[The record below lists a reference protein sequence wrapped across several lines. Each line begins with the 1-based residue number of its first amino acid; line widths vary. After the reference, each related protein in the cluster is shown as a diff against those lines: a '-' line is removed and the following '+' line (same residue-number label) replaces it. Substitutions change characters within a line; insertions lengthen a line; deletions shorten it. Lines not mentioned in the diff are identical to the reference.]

1 MVEIVINGII
11 GSLKAEFPDHKV
23 YTSTVRQG
31 LTEPCFVVVPLKS
44 YVSRKFGDRCIH
56 TYTFAIHFFPK
67 DRDDIETCFDAQ
79 ERLSDCLKEI
89 KIQEVKAHCYDFN
102 SHIDDGVLT
111 LECSYNVHL
120 LPIKANYDVMDE
132 IEIEKGAK

>member
-11 GSLKAEFPDHKV
+11 ESLKTEFPDHKV

-56 TYTFAIHFFPK
+56 TYTFAIHYFPK
-67 DRDDIETCFDAQ
+67 NRDDVETCFDAQ
-79 ERLSDCLKEI
+79 ERLSDCLKMI
-89 KIQEVKAHCYDFN
+89 KIQAVKAHCFDLN

-111 LECSYNVHL
+111 LECSYNVHS
-120 LPIKANYDVMDE
+120 LPIKSAYDVME
-132 IEIEKGAK
+132 NIEIN